1 MNDYEN
7 IKSFLRVNSRKILGG
22 VIGFAIS
29 ILVVKYGFLKML
41 GILITT
47 TLFAI
52 IFDNLPK
59 DFSLKDFLIKIM
71 TKGEDY

>member
-47 TLFAI
+47 TLF
-52 IFDNLPK
+52 DNLPK